1 MTTWPPSD
9 TDLAA
14 IAEGHLAYEMRT
26 LWQQVRD
33 PRLSYNAWDAHTS
46 DSLLEAALVHLRVLD
61 EFLTMPAAR
70 TGPDRPRDN
79 VVAEHYTG
87 TTLAGFL
94 TRGPDGD
101 DELGDINAQLSHLAV
116 RRRESRLWPVT
127 DMACRCGKAMQQ
139 FVTAAR
145 PEFKPALSEV
155 RIQADRLAG
164 LCGTDPMVMTSTN

>member
-1 MTTWPPSD
+1 MNPCSAGVTALSEVAQYGFK
-9 TDLAA
+9 AA
-14 IAEGHLAYEMRT
+14 DVANAIREINGAVNFTQRYARGLP
-26 LWQQVRD
+26 VR
-33 PRLSYNAWDAHTS
+33 RA
-46 DSLLEAALVHLRVLD
+46 
-61 EFLTMPAAR
+61 AAR
-70 TGPDRPRDN
+70 TGPNRPRDN

-94 TRGPDGD
+94 TSDPAGD

-155 RIQADRLAG
+155 RIQAGRLAG